1 MSRGLVELS
10 KVRVRYD
17 SILDGNGPSI
27 IINNQFV
34 TKAYTEIKARGGRLR
49 LITEITKANLS
60 YSKELAKFVELRHL
74 DGVKGNLGIVDGISY
89 GAAPVWRKTL
99 SDRIYL

>member
-1 MSRGLVELS
+1 MSRGLTELS

-60 YSKELAKFVELRHL
+60 YSKELAKFVDCVTLTEL
-74 DGVKGNLGIVDGISY
+74 KAILGLWMG
-89 GAAPVWRKTL
+89 
-99 SDRIYL
+99 